1 VLNANRPFW
10 VELFVLLFA
19 RFIIL
24 EHLLWQGGSYA
35 WLLSV
40 IGIPEMAVVYF
51 LLSLMFD
58 PKIRPPS
65 EGLPE

>member
-1 VLNANRPFW
+1 
-10 VELFVLLFA
+10 VLLFA